1 MAEDLENIAGNGS
14 ICSELVESLLARLPL
29 IAFFIF
35 VASTSVGRML
45 CHASISVVCGPNQAV
60 GNSALFC
67 VCPTLWWVFCSILF
81 LSFMPDSRGVS
92 YWGSTAGMLL
102 VDIQSPSEVRSRGC
116 AFTILSAGTS
126 YLWTYNPL
134 SRYVL
139 IYYGCKIFLVLMQR
153 INFSWKIL
161 WIYNI
166 FYYY

>member
-102 VDIQSPSEVRSRGC
+102 VDIPIYPITFGSSFSWMCV
-116 AFTILSAGTS
+116 
-126 YLWTYNPL
+126 YNPL
-134 SRYVL
+134 SWYVL
-139 IYYGCKIFLVLMQR
+139 LMDVQSFELVR
-153 INFSWKIL
+153 IDL
-161 WIYNI
+161 LLL
-166 FYYY
+166 